1 MARVPQIP
9 VEELPE
15 SYDVIEEEDSLHEDI
30 DTEWWNTKATVQTFA
45 NNPELAKVHVY
56 ANVLMWTKSGL
67 TPEEVEL
74 VILSVARAIDS
85 DYIWHA
91 HVIAAIERTDLTAET
106 VLSISREEISS
117 LSDADQ
123 VLVEYALEFAQSEG
137 YVSDETYERLAE
149 HYDNKAL
156 VGTSMLAA
164 YYVFI
169 QYVANALQLALE
181 EHQEFVGWELENY

>member
-1 MARVPQIP
+1 MARVPHIP
-9 VEELPE
+9 SEELPE
-15 SYDVIEEEDSLHEDI
+15 RYDVIEQEDDLHEDI
-30 DTEWWNTKATVQTFA
+30 DAEWWNTKATVQTFA
-45 NNPELAKVHVY
+45 NNSELAKVHVY

-91 HVIAAIERTDLTAET
+91 HVIAAIERTELTAEA
-106 VLSISREEISS
+106 VLSISRGEMAP
-117 LSDADQ
+117 LADSAQ
-123 VLVEYALEFAQSEG
+123 ALIQYALEFARSEG
-137 YVSDETYERLAE
+137 RVSDETYGKLAE
-149 HYDNKAL
+149 HYDNEVL

-181 EHQEFVGWELENY
+181 EDEEFVGWELENY